1 MSERRPVPHYMNGGL
16 EVIDI
21 LRAKLTTEEYRGFC
35 LGNALKYL
43 FRYKFKGTPV
53 EDLHKAE
60 TYTRWLREDLE
71 KDLEKGLA
79 TGPQPLSS
87 ST

>member
-1 MSERRPVPHYMNGGL
+1 MAIVEQGIPRRPVPHYMNGGL

-21 LRAKLTTEEYRGFC
+21 LRTKMTEEQYRGFC

-43 FRYKFKGTPV
+43 FRFPYKGTPV

-60 TYTRWLREDLE
+60 TYTRWLRETFP
-71 KDLEKGLA
+71 GT
-79 TGPQPLSS
+79 TGPSESPK
-87 ST
+87 